1 MKTDLP
7 IPMGNYLNICR
18 LKRHL
23 KSMILVG
30 KGGIYFYFCLK
41 TVQIY
46 FILKTGLQG
55 ILSDDSRRTER
66 IISIVK
72 YVLYCLVIIFA
83 PNLHI
88 VARIKLIVTF
98 RSILCFRQS
107 A

>member
-1 MKTDLP
+1 MT
-7 IPMGNYLNICR
+7 
-18 LKRHL
+18 
-23 KSMILVG
+23 LVG
-30 KGGIYFYFCLK
+30 IGKIILFKKNSFK
-41 TVQIY
+41 T
-46 FILKTGLQG
+46 FIWKTGLQG

-98 RSILCFRQS
+98 RSILCFRLS